1 LELVLKTLRTM
12 ALPALMK
19 VVSKINHMTTRPIQA
34 LSASTAR
41 ENRSK
46 LCMTY
51 PLGARD
57 KTV

>member
-1 LELVLKTLRTM
+1 M

-46 LCMTY
+46 LCMMY